1 MGWNAQ
7 RFSIKNNNELKI
19 FFSDLYDSIVL
30 KDIIVRY
37 RIQNID
43 LLNRIFAY
51 FSINMSQIFSG
62 TSIVNY
68 LKSQNRECSKESL
81 YNYLS
86 FIINS
91 CVMNKVSRYD
101 IHGKKVLATL
111 EKFYLTDV
119 SFARIHS
126 DKIDIGASLENIVF
140 NELLNRGY
148 DVKIG
153 ILRNAEVD
161 FVAQRGNE
169 KKYFQVCYLLATD
182 ETVKREFGA
191 YDNVKDNYPK
201 YVLSLDRFDFSQD
214 GIIHKNI
221 IDWLLENEE
230 KCE

>member
-1 MGWNAQ
+1 
-7 RFSIKNNNELKI
+7 
-19 FFSDLYDSIVL
+19 
-30 KDIIVRY
+30 
-37 RIQNID
+37 
-43 LLNRIFAY
+43 
-51 FSINMSQIFSG
+51 
-62 TSIVNY
+62 
-68 LKSQNRECSKESL
+68 
-81 YNYLS
+81 
-86 FIINS
+86 
-91 CVMNKVSRYD
+91 MNKVSRYD

-169 KKYFQVCYLLATD
+169 KKYFQVYYLLATD

-230 KCE
+230 EK